1 MYDFH
6 TEHQENIDQK
16 ADTPNYQF
24 QFQSNRK
31 AESLHQQEPLIYLNP
46 IEQQHNLGWQLS
58 GIAEVLTSAY
68 DNVGSGAAVVALD
81 VTIVV
86 RAGELTAE
94 DWALEPALAGVLT
107 AASVAVGVAATGV
120 LEAGEKDG
128 VVTVHWGQMVTVSVV
143 KKVET
148 LVMTSTDVLP
158 DFLVWVVVVSG
169 QLVTVV

>member
-1 MYDFH
+1 M
-6 TEHQENIDQK
+6 
-16 ADTPNYQF
+16 
-24 QFQSNRK
+24 
-31 AESLHQQEPLIYLNP
+31 
-46 IEQQHNLGWQLS
+46 
-58 GIAEVLTSAY
+58 
-68 DNVGSGAAVVALD
+68 
-81 VTIVV
+81 TIVV
-86 RAGELTAE
+86 RSGEFTAE

-120 LEAGEKDG
+120 LEAGENEG

-158 DFLVWVVVVSG
+158 PFLVTVVVVSG